1 MVSWGLKTDCLFRKS
16 RHLTQKCVT
25 FVTFVTLLWKQ
36 RSVTT
41 LFVTLCK
48 LLRVTALLYTT
59 LFRRENPI
67 ARDRIFLFLLSRIYS
82 LPEVYWQ
89 ARSAN
94 GTTWNHLELFGT
106 PSGLLEQLQASGT
119 PAGLSAATRVSHVYV
134 CAMVTLW
141 ECDERAMI
149 LNCGAKV
156 VQNFE

>member
-16 RHLTQKCVT
+16 RHPYSKMCNVCNVCNALSL
-25 FVTFVTLLWKQ
+25 FLWKQ
-36 RSVTT
+36 RS
-41 LFVTLCK
+41 
-48 LLRVTALLYTT
+48 VTALLYTT
-59 LFRRENPI
+59 LFRRENPT
-67 ARDRIFLFLLSRIYS
+67 ARDGIFLFLLSRIYS

-156 VQNFE
+156 IQNFE